1 MSKPAPMLSASDHGS
16 TNASAPPR
24 TSRRSGRPSREEADL
39 LDEQIM
45 EAARL
50 SFTAV
55 GFSATTIERVASQS
69 GTTPRSVMHRFADKD
84 ALLYAAVD
92 RRSEEH
98 TSELQSNA
106 NLVRRLL
113 LEKKKKTDN

>member
-55 GFSATTIERVASQS
+55 GFSATTIERVASPS
-69 GTTPRSVMHRFADKD
+69 GTTPRSVMPRFADKD
-84 ALLYAAVD
+84 ALLSGVVD
-92 RRSEEH
+92 RWLSARLAVILAPSADR
-98 TSELQSNA
+98 QS
-106 NLVRRLL
+106 VVWG
-113 LEKKKKTDN
+113 

>member
-24 TSRRSGRPSREEADL
+24 TSRRPGRPSGEEADL

-55 GFSATTIERVASQS
+55 GFSATTIERVAYQP
-69 GTTPRSVMHRFADKD
+69 GTTPTSVLHRFTAKY
-84 ALLYAAVD
+84 ALLNAVVD
-92 RRSEEH
+92 RWLS
-98 TSELQSNA
+98 A
-106 NLVRRLL
+106 RLATFL
-113 LEKKKKTDN
+113 APALKSVVKSKSW